1 MGNLCRSGWRPFLG
15 NLGSRI
21 QCRERTYSVSYLVK
35 GGLTGT
41 GWGLNGV
48 GAGIRAAG
56 ASLLGGLILPEE
68 LDNLSIEHA
77 LPIELDHAQ
86 LKAGTV
92 QTDQFIAPAVSADAD
107 SIAMCGGTIPM
118 GAHFALRPDLDI
130 SQAGLTPEGQAL
142 AKAYQNYGGYVVDA
156 AGFTTS
162 RHGYRGDSAADQQ
175 PAYRCRLD
183 TQQSRDDP
191 SCGRDRDV

>member
-1 MGNLCRSGWRPFLG
+1 M
-15 NLGSRI
+15 
-21 QCRERTYSVSYLVK
+21 
-35 GGLTGT
+35 
-41 GWGLNGV
+41 
-48 GAGIRAAG
+48 
-56 ASLLGGLILPEE
+56 
-68 LDNLSIEHA
+68 DNLSIEHA

-142 AKAYQNYGGYVVDA
+142 AKAYQKYGGYVVDA

-162 RHGYRGDSAADQQ
+162 LAMVTGATAQQINNLHTDAAWIRSNLVMILPAAATETFDDISFGNSTTAAYPDTATGDKLMLSDGTNTASIALLGVSSGSAFAIASDGSNLTSS
-175 PAYRCRLD
+175 PCW
-183 TQQSRDDP
+183 P
-191 SCGRDRDV
+191 C